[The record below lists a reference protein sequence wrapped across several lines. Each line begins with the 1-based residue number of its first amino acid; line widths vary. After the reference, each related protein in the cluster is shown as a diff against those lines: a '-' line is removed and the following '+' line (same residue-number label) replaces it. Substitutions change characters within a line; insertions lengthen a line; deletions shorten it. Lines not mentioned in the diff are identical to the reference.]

1 MSRKSFRLGGE
12 SNKVDPM
19 LVSGATAM
27 RQAMLT
33 LAVLLGLAGSGPAQ
47 SPAKIDLRVLY
58 VGAATTPRGKAYTQ
72 FLQEHFRQAEATER
86 KRFDPQ
92 QASAVDVVLLDWS
105 QSERPEKPMSPL
117 GPKH

>member
-1 MSRKSFRLGGE
+1 
-12 SNKVDPM
+12 
-19 LVSGATAM
+19 M

-47 SPAKIDLRVLY
+47 SPAKLDLRVLY
-58 VGAATTPRGKAYTQ
+58 VGVSTTPRGKAYTQ
-72 FLQEHFRQAEATER
+72 FLQKHFRQAEATER
-86 KRFDPQ
+86 KGFDPR

-117 GPKH
+117 VLGPFRSGSRNRADLAWLHAT